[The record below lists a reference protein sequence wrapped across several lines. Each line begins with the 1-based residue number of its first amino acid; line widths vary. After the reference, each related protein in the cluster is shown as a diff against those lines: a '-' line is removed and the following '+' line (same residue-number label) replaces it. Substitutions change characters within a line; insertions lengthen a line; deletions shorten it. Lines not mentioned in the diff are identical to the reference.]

1 MAIGAHALA
10 AASIPGRH
18 YGKSMISQFLIEA
31 IGPIVADDARSLM
44 SIR

>member
-1 MAIGAHALA
+1 VAIGAHALT

-31 IGPIVADDARSLM
+31 IGPIAADDALDLM
-44 SIR
+44 SVR